1 MAGGILI
8 GPWEKKMVYEFER
21 DSLLF
26 KLPFKQIVEV

>member
-8 GPWEKKMVYEFER
+8 GLVGEKMVYEFER